1 VVQKNNFIKINL
13 KHRFKIFLLLFILF
27 NGFAAFAQQT
37 RFSLATDF
45 SVQRSLRKDQKYW
58 AIGQTVA
65 GHFHFTPTDGIYA
78 WLCYYTNGKFTNN
91 LVGTA
96 KSAIVTPQQV
106 GFVNTGRLSFKQLS
120 FGWKHY
126 FKGAG
131 DAEEGLN
138 IYGMAGLGL
147 LLGRIENTHSV
158 ILDTSSYL
166 LPVLPGKANF
176 KRLTFD
182 VGLGVEQP
190 LGGDMFAYIEG
201 KVFIPSS
208 GYPSNY
214 LFVNKDAP
222 LAALLNIGFRILF

>member
-1 VVQKNNFIKINL
+1 MKP
-13 KHRFKIFLLLFILF
+13 RFKIFLLLFILLD
-27 NGFAAFAQQT
+27 GLAAFAQQT

-65 GHFHFTPTDGIYA
+65 AHFHLTPTDGVYA
-78 WLCYYTNGKFTNN
+78 WLCYYTNGKFKND

-106 GFVNTGRLSFKQLS
+106 DFINRAKLSFKQIS

-126 FKGAG
+126 FIGAS
-131 DAEEGLN
+131 DAEENLN
-138 IYGMAGLGL
+138 VYGMAGLGL
-147 LLGRIENTHSV
+147 LLGRIENTHSA

-182 VGLGVEQP
+182 VGLGIEKPV
-190 LGGDMFAYIEG
+190 GGDVFMYLEG

-222 LAALLNIGFRILF
+222 LAALLNLGFRILF